1 MTTSYGGDP
10 QSRSAQFA
18 MAVKAPHA
26 LVLALMSI
34 FLVSCTTPPSA
45 PPPAPIPPPPVA
57 VIAPPPPP
65 PEPTPA
71 PAEPPPP
78 RPIEM
83 PIPSKEET
91 PVELPTYARSGKRL
105 PADGGEPG
113 RVVMTYCRGFE
124 IERDAAS
131 YYKRL
136 ERQKQLPTAS
146 EIAARSKEA
155 GQPLTAQQV
164 VERDWAFRR
173 ESARSSPT
181 RCKVL
186 GGSVDKGVAVIVLE
200 ADLNGKRQRGT
211 ATVVPTKGK
220 WRVQDH
226 GDWSVLK

>member
-1 MTTSYGGDP
+1 MPTPVAAP
-10 QSRSAQFA
+10 QSP
-18 MAVKAPHA
+18 VIVAP
-26 LVLALMSI
+26 
-34 FLVSCTTPPSA
+34 A
-45 PPPAPIPPPPVA
+45 PPPAPP
-57 VIAPPPPP
+57 
-65 PEPTPA
+65 
-71 PAEPPPP
+71 EPPPAESP
-78 RPIEM
+78 PARPIEM
-83 PIPSKEET
+83 PPPSKEEA

-113 RVVMTYCRGFE
+113 RVVLAYCKGFE
-124 IERDAAS
+124 IERDATS

-136 ERQKQLPTAS
+136 ERLKQLPTAS

-155 GQPLTAQQV
+155 GQSLTVQQI
-164 VERDWAFRR
+164 VERDWVIRR
-173 ESARSSPT
+173 DNAKSSPT

-226 GDWSVLK
+226 GDWAVIK

>member
-1 MTTSYGGDP
+1 MSCNGGSP
-10 QSRSAQFA
+10 SRIAQFA
-18 MAVKAPHA
+18 AGLTAQRA
-26 LVLALMSI
+26 LSLALLGV
-34 FLVSCTTPPSA
+34 FLASCATPPNA
-45 PPPAPIPPPPVA
+45 PPPAPTPPPPVA
-57 VIAPPPPP
+57 VVAPPPLP
-65 PEPTPA
+65 PEPAPA
-71 PAEPPPP
+71 PFEPPPP

-83 PIPSKEET
+83 PIPSKEEA

-113 RVVMTYCRGFE
+113 RVVMAYCRGFE

-131 YYKRL
+131 YFKRL
-136 ERQKQLPTAS
+136 ERQKQLPTAT

-155 GQPLTAQQV
+155 GQPLTALQI
-164 VERDWAFRR
+164 VERDWAIRR
-173 ESARSSPT
+173 ENAKSSPT

-226 GDWSVLK
+226 GDWSVVK